1 MFFRLKPSGPRTY
14 LQIVENRRADGAH
27 RQHVLATLGRADDL
41 AASGGL
47 AALLASGARL
57 CDQVMLLSALTKDAE
72 GLRLSTRRIGGPLLS
87 GRLWEETGCQ
97 GVIEDLL
104 AGRGF
109 AFEVER
115 AIFASVPHRL
125 FVSGSDRACERWLED
140 YIVVGTDGLALHHLY
155 RAMAWLGEELD
166 AADGGQAHATPF
178 APRCVKDQIE
188 EALFERRRDLF
199 SELSVVFLDT
209 TSLRFEGAGGESL
222 GQRGH
227 SKDHRPDL
235 MQLVLCVVIDAAGRP
250 ICTEIMPGNTAD
262 VRVLLPTVDRLRHR
276 FAIGRVCVVADR
288 GMISAATLE
297 GLEQRGLE
305 YILGARERTDRL
317 VRAVVLAD
325 EGAFT
330 PLLVERA
337 NGAGWRHAS
346 NQLFAKEVRHAG
358 RRYIVCRNEAEAEKD
373 RSDRQTII
381 AGLEQ
386 QLRRGDKAP
395 IGFGACSEPAYRRY
409 LRRVATPGPQGGKG
423 KPGPAFEIDAGKLA
437 EEARYDGI
445 FVLRTNARITP
456 LQAMLRY
463 RELLEVETL
472 FRKTKS
478 VLRTRPIYHASDA
491 AIRGH
496 VFCSFLALVLQ
507 KELFERCRAAG
518 FTPEWDDVL
527 RDLDRL
533 QQAEVTQGG
542 KTWSVRTDVGATASA
557 LLRACGIAIPPRIQ
571 GIPPPAPAAA
581 SPPLAP
587 KRRGRPRR
595 GATRP

>member
-14 LQIVENRRADGAH
+14 LQVVENRREDGAH
-27 RQHVLATLGRADDL
+27 RQHVLATLGRADEL
-41 AASGGL
+41 AASGAL

-57 CDQVMLLSALTKDAE
+57 CDQVMLLSTLKRE
-72 GLRLSTRRIGGPLLS
+72 GNGLRLSARRIGGPLLFE
-87 GRLWEETGCQ
+87 RLWEETGCRA
-97 GVIEDLL
+97 VIEELL
-104 AGRGF
+104 AGRRFEF
-109 AFEVER
+109 AVER
-115 AIFASVPHRL
+115 AIFATVLHRL
-125 FVSGSDRACERWLED
+125 FVSGSDRACDKWMED
-140 YIVVGTDGLALHHLY
+140 YALPGTDGLALHHLY
-155 RAMAWLGEELD
+155 RAMAWLGEELP
-166 AADGGQAHATPF
+166 ADQQADATPF
-178 APRCVKDQIE
+178 TPRCVKDQIE
-188 EALFERRRDLF
+188 EALFARRRDLF
-199 SELSVVFLDT
+199 SELSVVFMDT

-222 GQRGH
+222 GERGH

-235 MQLVLCVVIDAAGRP
+235 MQLILCMVIDAAGRP

-276 FAIGRVCVVADR
+276 FAIGRVCIVADR

-297 GLEQRGLE
+297 GLEERGLE

-317 VRAVVLAD
+317 IREVVLAD
-325 EGAFT
+325 ERAFT
-330 PLLVERA
+330 PLLIERA
-337 NGAGWRHAS
+337 NGAET
-346 NQLFAKEVRHAG
+346 QLFAKEVRHAG

-373 RSDRQTII
+373 RADRQAII
-381 AGLEQ
+381 AGLAQ
-386 QLRRGDKAP
+386 QLQRGDKAL
-395 IGFGACSEPAYRRY
+395 IGNSAYRRY
-409 LRRVATPGPQGGKG
+409 LRRTGQGQ
-423 KPGPAFEIDAGKLA
+423 AFQIDAGKLA

-463 RELLEVETL
+463 RELLAVETL

-478 VLRTRPIYHASDA
+478 VLRTRPIYHSSDA

-496 VFCSFLALVLQ
+496 IFCSFLALVLQ
-507 KELFERCRAAG
+507 KELFERCQTAG
-518 FTPEWDDVL
+518 FTSDWDDAL

-533 QQAEVTQGG
+533 QQAQLTQSG
-542 KTWSVRTDVGATASA
+542 KSWSVRTDVGATASA

-571 GIPPPAPAAA
+571 GIPPPAPAVAGL
-581 SPPLAP
+581 PPAP

>member
-14 LQIVENRRADGAH
+14 LQIVENRREDGAH
-27 RQHVLATLGRADDL
+27 RQHVIATLGRADEL
-41 AASGGL
+41 AASGAL

-57 CDQVMLLSALTKDAE
+57 CDQVMLLSAPGGDAD
-72 GLRLSTRRIGGPLLS
+72 GPRLSTRRIGGPLLFE
-87 GRLWEETGCQ
+87 RLWEETGCQ

-109 AFEVER
+109 EFDVER
-115 AIFASVPHRL
+115 AIFATVLHRL
-125 FVSGSDRACERWLED
+125 FVSGSDRACDKWIED
-140 YIVVGTDGLALHHLY
+140 YAIPGTDGLALHHLY

-166 AADGGQAHATPF
+166 AAEGGQAHATPF
-178 APRCVKDQIE
+178 TPRCVKDQIE
-188 EALFERRRDLF
+188 EALFARRRDLF
-199 SELSVVFLDT
+199 SELSVVFMDT
-209 TSLRFEGAGGESL
+209 TSLRFEGAGGETL

-235 MQLVLCVVIDAAGRP
+235 MQLILCVVIDAAGRP
-250 ICTEIMPGNTAD
+250 VCTEIMPGNTTD
-262 VRVLLPTVDRLRHR
+262 VRVLLPTIDRLRHR
-276 FAIGRVCVVADR
+276 FAIGRVCIVADR
-288 GMISAATLE
+288 GMISAATIE

-317 VRAVVLAD
+317 VREVVLAD
-325 EGAFT
+325 ARPFT

-337 NGAGWRHAS
+337 NGAET
-346 NQLFAKEVRHAG
+346 QLFAKEVRHAG

-373 RSDRQTII
+373 RADRQAII

-386 QLRRGDKAP
+386 QLRRGDKAL
-395 IGFGACSEPAYRRY
+395 IGNSAYRRY
-409 LRRVATPGPQGGKG
+409 LRRVAPPNAKGGKG

-445 FVLRTNARITP
+445 FVLRTNARLTP

-478 VLRTRPIYHASDA
+478 VLRTRPIYHSSDA

-507 KELFERCRAAG
+507 KELDGLCRAKSVG
-518 FTPEWDDVL
+518 VEWADL
-527 RDLDRL
+527 IRDLDRL
-533 QQAEVTQGG
+533 QEATIEKDGKRITTRTQVEGQVGLVFQAAGV
-542 KTWSVRTDVGATASA
+542 A
-557 LLRACGIAIPPRIQ
+557 LPPHQREQ
-571 GIPPPAPAAA
+571 AV
-581 SPPLAP
+581 
-587 KRRGRPRR
+587 
-595 GATRP
+595 